1 MKKWSEIKDE
11 FELDGTLRD
20 IIAEN
25 TNPEIWNIFIKKLQK
40 SSYRLEFTHGDSTKN
55 IPESYEQ
62 IKKLQN
68 TDPTTLFIW
77 LNETIQANCHF
88 FIDSEIEIDVSPHDI
103 TNEQNF
109 LTLAAFLK
117 WLSKAVCTRVSLT
130 HEASP
135 DLEILSFDNG
145 VSA

>member
-1 MKKWSEIKDE
+1 MILSQ
-11 FELDGTLRD
+11 
-20 IIAEN
+20 
-25 TNPEIWNIFIKKLQK
+25 IWNIFIKKIQK
-40 SSYRLEFTHGDSTKN
+40 SSYRLEFTHGDNTKN

-103 TNEQNF
+103 TNEHNF
-109 LTLAAFLK
+109 LALAAFLK
-117 WLSKAVCTRVSLT
+117 WLSKELCTRVCLT

-135 DLEILSFDNG
+135 DLEILCFNNG
-145 VSA
+145 ISA